1 MTETSYDALRALPVD
16 QIRRHIRAGI
26 YQGQTAGFAPGNLQ
40 ANLVVLGDGYADDFH
55 KFCLANPQPCPL
67 VGVSGRGD
75 PITHAL
81 GDIDIRTDIP
91 SYNIYRDGALQGA
104 QPDILELWADDMVA
118 FALGC
123 SFTFERALAAAGV
136 PMKHIALNRTVP
148 MFATSL
154 ELTPV
159 GPFAG
164 GMVVSMRPI
173 PQNLVDLAIEVT
185 SAYPH
190 AHGAPVHVGDAAAI
204 GIRDINQPDWGD
216 LVEVADGEVPVFW
229 ACGVTP
235 QNVLQQAAP
244 PLCITHTPGRMLVT
258 DVTEEEAKARALAA

>member
-1 MTETSYDALRALPVD
+1 MTEIAYDTLRALPMD
-16 QIRRHIRAGI
+16 QIRPHIRSGT
-26 YQGQTAGFAPGNLQ
+26 YTGQTAGFAPGNLQ
-40 ANLVVLGDGYADDFH
+40 ANLAVLGDGYAEDFH
-55 KFCLANPQPCPL
+55 EFCRQNPQPCPL

-75 PITHAL
+75 PIMHDL

-91 SYNIYRDGALQGA
+91 SYNVYRHGALDGAV
-104 QPDILELWADDMVA
+104 PDISDLWGEDMVA

-123 SFTFERALAAAGV
+123 SFTFERALAEAGIR
-136 PMKHIALNRTVP
+136 MKHIEMNRTVP
-148 MFATSL
+148 MWATTI

-159 GPFAG
+159 GPFSG

-173 PQNLVDLAIEVT
+173 PRDQVDLAIEVT

-190 AHGAPVHVGDAAAI
+190 AHGAPVHVGDPAAI
-204 GIRDINQPDWGD
+204 GVRDIDSPDWGEPAVFGPD
-216 LVEVADGEVPVFW
+216 DVPVFW

-235 QNVLQQAAP
+235 QNVLTQARP

-258 DVTEEEAKARALAA
+258 DVTEEEARLRAAA